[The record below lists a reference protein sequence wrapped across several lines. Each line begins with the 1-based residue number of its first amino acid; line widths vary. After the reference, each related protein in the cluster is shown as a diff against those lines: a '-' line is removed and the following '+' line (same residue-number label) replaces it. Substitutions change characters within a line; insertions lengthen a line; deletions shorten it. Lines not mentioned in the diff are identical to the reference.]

1 MQYMSQTLR
10 EDIMVFELYF
20 EGVKKIYFVGVKKIY
35 FVGVLQCCNSQ
46 MQHVAKIE
54 LN

>member
-20 EGVKKIYFVGVKKIY
+20 GGVEKIY
-35 FVGVLQCCNSQ
+35 FVGVLQCCNPQ
-46 MQHVAKIE
+46 MQHVAKTE